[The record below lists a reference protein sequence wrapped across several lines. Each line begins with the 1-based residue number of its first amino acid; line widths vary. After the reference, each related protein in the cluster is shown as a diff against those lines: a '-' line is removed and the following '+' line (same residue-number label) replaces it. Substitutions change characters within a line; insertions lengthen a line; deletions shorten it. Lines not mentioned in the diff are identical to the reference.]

1 MKNKRF
7 EMLRR
12 KMKQYHRNQPW
23 HGNSPRGDYIPH
35 VYAPPYRALSYWSDA
50 QFVLNRRRV
59 WVFHVHPRTA
69 YQDEIERQ
77 VFDQYWQAL
86 SDGQRDWWTNKIPTY
101 KKLGRSR
108 KKVVSYRLLPETD
121 EAHQRLWQ
129 AFFAQQDAAERDGID
144 YTVRPSAHI
153 EVSADSHMLNLVAPV
168 EVLTMD
174 DVYALV
180 DLARRLM
187 KRETTV
193 RELWPDYVYGREHW
207 LAERE
212 LRDRDH
218 ALAAQLHNHA

>member
-35 VYAPPYRALSYWSDA
+35 LYEPPYRSLSYWSDA

-59 WVFHVHPRTA
+59 WVFHVHPRRA

-77 VFDQYWQAL
+77 VIDQYWQAL
-86 SDGQRDWWTNKIPTY
+86 SDEQRDWWENATPTY

-108 KKVVSYRLLPETD
+108 KKVVSYWLPSETD
-121 EAHQRLWQ
+121 EAHQRHWQ

-212 LRDRDH
+212 LRERDR
-218 ALAAQLHNHA
+218 ARA

>member
-35 VYAPPYRALSYWSDA
+35 LYEPPYRSLSYWSDA

-59 WVFHVHPRTA
+59 WVFHVHPRRA

-77 VFDQYWQAL
+77 VIDQYWQAL
-86 SDGQRDWWTNKIPTY
+86 SDEQRDWWENATPTY

-108 KKVVSYRLLPETD
+108 KKVVSYWLPPETD
-121 EAHQRLWQ
+121 EAHQRHWQ

-193 RELWPDYVYGREHW
+193 RELWPDYAYGREQW